1 VAKGRYVLRYRGEGV
16 VPEADVTRV
25 QELPGAV
32 VVDSSAKMLVVE
44 ADAEPLRALVE
55 GLPEWVL
62 APEQVFVVPDVRQ
75 KIERPPT

>member
-1 VAKGRYVLRYRGEGV
+1 MAKSRFVLRYRGEGV
-16 VPEADVTRV
+16 VPQGDVTRV

-32 VVDSSAKMLVVE
+32 VVDSSAKMLVVDAE
-44 ADAEPLRALVE
+44 AEPLRALVD

-62 APEQVFVVPDVRQ
+62 APEQSFVVPDVRQ